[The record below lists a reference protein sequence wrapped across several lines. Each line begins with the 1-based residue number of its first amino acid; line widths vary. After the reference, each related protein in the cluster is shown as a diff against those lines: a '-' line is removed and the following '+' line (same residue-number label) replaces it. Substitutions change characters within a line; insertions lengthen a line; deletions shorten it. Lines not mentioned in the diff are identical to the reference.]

1 MEESLLYTGDNLHIM
16 NGMNS
21 EFVDLIYTDPPFN
34 SKRAYAAPIGS
45 KAAGAAFNDI
55 WTWQDVDEECLEK
68 LYKEYP
74 HLVDFIDSVYYIHSP
89 AMASYLTFMA
99 QRILEMHRIL
109 KDTGSFYLHIDPT
122 ASHYLKIVCDRIFGR
137 QNFINEI
144 IWGYKSGGA
153 TKSRFSKKH
162 DIILFYRK
170 TTKNTFNAQYYKRYM
185 LRDEET
191 GKEIGK
197 DPRADKVK
205 YYQDNIG
212 TYRMN
217 LMRDIWDD
225 IGIIS
230 PNSKTER
237 TGYPTQKPLKLLHR
251 IIEASSNKGDIVFD
265 PFCGCATACVA
276 AQELDRKWIGIDVE
290 KQAKDLVVQRLSTA
304 NELFSQFTHLEK
316 PPVRTDIEILD
327 LKKNKAAIKE
337 QLYKQQKGIC
347 VGCENE
353 YLVKD
358 FHIDHEIPKS
368 KGGQDNIE
376 NLQLLCKNCN
386 SVKGDRPMQYL
397 LARINRIREVSKG
410 ISYG

>member
-1 MEESLLYTGDNLHIM
+1 MEENLLFTGDNLHIM

-21 EFVDLIYTDPPFN
+21 ESVDLIYTDPPFN
-34 SKRAYAAPIGS
+34 SKRTYSATIES

-74 HLVDFIDSVYYIHSP
+74 HLVDFIDSVHYIHSP

-122 ASHYLKIVCDRIFGR
+122 ASHYLKIVCDRIFGK

-144 IWGYKSGGA
+144 IWHYQTGGA
-153 TKSRFSKKH
+153 SRKWFSKKH
-162 DIILFYRK
+162 DIILLYAKSKKYLFNSKDVQVTRTEK
-170 TTKNTFNAQYYKRYM
+170 AMIRAANPKGARISKNNTTKTAM
-185 LRDEET
+185 DVWT
-191 GKEIGK
+191 
-197 DPRADKVK
+197 
-205 YYQDNIG
+205 
-212 TYRMN
+212 
-217 LMRDIWDD
+217 DIQALNPM
-225 IGIIS
+225 S
-230 PNSKTER
+230 AER
-237 TGYPTQKPLKLLHR
+237 TGYPTQKPLELLYR
-251 IIEASSNKGDIVFD
+251 IIKASSNKNEIVFD
-265 PFCGCATACVA
+265 PFCGCATTCVA
-276 AQELDRKWIGIDVE
+276 AQELDRRWIGIDIE

-304 NELFSQFTHLEK
+304 NKLFSKFTHLNK

-347 VGCENE
+347 AGCENE
-353 YLVKD
+353 YPIKD
-358 FHIDHEIPKS
+358 FHIDHEIPKA

-386 SVKGDRPMQYL
+386 SVKGDRPMEYL
-397 LARINRIREVSKG
+397 LARINRIRGASKY